1 MIANPRTRAACP
13 RPRRPSAQRGAVL
26 IVSLI
31 LLAVLTLLG
40 LSTMSTTSLEEKM
53 AANTQEST
61 RAFQIAETGL
71 ARAFGTK
78 TLSEVSPLPEETIK
92 LSDSQWK
99 VGEVTY
105 AIRRNG
111 EYLPPVGSLFS
122 AKLFRSQHFDVESTG
137 KTWSGDEATP
147 VRSVHHAGAYQI
159 IPNFQN

>member
-1 MIANPRTRAACP
+1 MIANSKTRTARMGA
-13 RPRRPSAQRGAVL
+13 RPSAQGGAVL

-71 ARAFGTK
+71 ARAFRTTG
-78 TLSEVSPLPEETIK
+78 LSELTKLEPEPVK
-92 LSDSQWK
+92 LANSQRK

-111 EYLPPVGSLFS
+111 EYPPPVGSLFS
-122 AKLFRSQHFDVESTG
+122 ATHFRSQHFDVESEG
-137 KTWSGDEATP
+137 KTWSGDESNRI
-147 VRSVHHAGAYQI
+147 RSVHHAGAYQI
-159 IPNFQN
+159 IPNLSN

>member
-78 TLSEVSPLPEETIK
+78 TLSEVSPLPE
-92 LSDSQWK
+92 
-99 VGEVTY
+99 VGRERLDGRGLVGNVTY
-105 AIRRNG
+105 AIRQNG
-111 EYLPPVGSLFS
+111 EYLPPLGSLFS
-122 AKLFRSQHFDVESTG
+122 ATRFRSQHFDVESTG
-137 KTWSGDEATP
+137 ETRSGGESNRI
-147 VRSVHHAGAYQI
+147 RSVHHAGAYQI